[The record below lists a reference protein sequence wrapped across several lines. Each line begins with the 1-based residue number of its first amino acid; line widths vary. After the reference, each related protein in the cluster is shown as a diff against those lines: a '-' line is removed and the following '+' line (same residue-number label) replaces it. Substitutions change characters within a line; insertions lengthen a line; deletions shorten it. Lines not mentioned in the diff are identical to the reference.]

1 MHLALKLA
9 KSANKG
15 KTKFSENIEYGYQKT
30 QNFMPISNLWK
41 KFHKNHTKEVIS
53 KTN

>member
-15 KTKFSENIEYGYQKT
+15 KTKFSENIEYVYQKT
-30 QNFMPISNLWK
+30 QNFMLISNPWK
-41 KFHKNHTKEVIS
+41 KFHKKSHKRS
-53 KTN
+53 